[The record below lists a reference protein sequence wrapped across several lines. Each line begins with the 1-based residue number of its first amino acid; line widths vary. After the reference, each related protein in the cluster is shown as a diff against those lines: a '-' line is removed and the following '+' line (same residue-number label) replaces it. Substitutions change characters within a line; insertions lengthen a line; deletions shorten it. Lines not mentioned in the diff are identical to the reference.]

1 MSIDDDWM
9 VGLMI
14 IYIEKTV
21 AKTLDMNNIIK
32 ENGDVSSMSPNPSIS
47 SNLSINIKFDYLL
60 RF

>member
-47 SNLSINIKFDYLL
+47 SNLSINIKFDHLL

>member
-1 MSIDDDWM
+1 MCLLLVMSIDDDWM

-47 SNLSINIKFDYLL
+47 SNIQ
-60 RF
+60 